1 MNYAETMTKFY
12 QKIGG
17 LKTKSLIKLVTTL
30 LEEPFMKWGLDFIG
44 PIKPIGRPIGNK
56 YILIATKYTIKR
68 VEAKAL
74 RIDIAIV
81 IVKFLYE
88 YILTKFGWPL
98 TIIIDQGVHFINDTI
113 KHLTKQFLLKHV
125 SLTTYYPQGNEQAE
139 SSNKVIGRLLTMLV
153 NEKRTNWDEHLSTV
167 LFSYRIA
174 YKVVIGYTP
183 Y

>member
-1 MNYAETMTKFY
+1 MNYVETMTKFY

-17 LKTKSLIKLVTTL
+17 LKTKSLIKLVTTF

-44 PIKPIGRPIGNK
+44 PIKPIGRLIGNK
-56 YILIATKYTIKR
+56 YILIATKYTIKW

-74 RIDIAIV
+74 RIDIVIV
-81 IVKFLYE
+81 IVRFLYE
-88 YILTKFGWPL
+88 YILTKFGCPL
-98 TIIIDQGVHFINDTI
+98 TIIIDQGIHFINETI
-113 KHLTKQFLLKHV
+113 KHLIKQFLLKHV

-139 SSNKVIGRLLTMLV
+139 FSNKVIGRLLTKLIY
-153 NEKRTNWDEHLSTV
+153 EKRTNWDEHLSTV
-167 LFSYRIA
+167 LFSYKTA